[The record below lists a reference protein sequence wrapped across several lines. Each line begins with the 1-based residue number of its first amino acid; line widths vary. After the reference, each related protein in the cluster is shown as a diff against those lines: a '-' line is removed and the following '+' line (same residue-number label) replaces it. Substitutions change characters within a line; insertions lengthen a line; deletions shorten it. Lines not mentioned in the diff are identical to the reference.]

1 MKQNRSL
8 AISLEIKDATE
19 KNHLQ
24 LLSDVFPSNEL
35 QEDIPKNTR
44 NRTYPV
50 LDTLMTMVQVAT
62 LEDKSLKNAVSLY
75 YTIHQKEREIVK
87 NILEKDIQKQKEYD
101 SKNPATRGR
110 KKNYKVKMRK
120 SLEKDI
126 STNTAAYS
134 KARKRV
140 PVSMVDKLFEESVL
154 KNKTNKYSH
163 FHGHEVFIADGTYC
177 QLQDTPELRKIYGNK
192 TGKNKEGYPR
202 ILIEALTS
210 RGTGQVYSY
219 KTAPKTKSELYL
231 FYGLLDTIPEN
242 AIYLADD
249 LYNSYEIMAKAI
261 SKKIHFLIPAKR
273 PRNYEVIE
281 KLEDGDEIIKIK
293 RPSQR
298 AKWLPD
304 KNFELPDYLIIRK
317 IRCVSPDGKIY
328 FMVTSLVDRKIK
340 KEELQMLYLTRWD
353 IEISIR
359 EVKTIM
365 GINVLRSKTKEMVDK
380 ELKVSLSAYNLIRT
394 IIYESIKGFPFS
406 PEGDIIYKFYTHNK
420 DVLIDKKGRIYSRW
434 STGRKRTKTT
444 DNQTKTS

>member
-8 AISLEIKDATE
+8 AISLEIKNATE

-35 QEDIPKNTR
+35 KEKIPKNTR
-44 NRTYPV
+44 NRAYPV
-50 LDTLMTMVQVAT
+50 LDTLITMVQVAT
-62 LEDKSLKNAVSLY
+62 LEDKSLKNAVTLY

-87 NILEKDIQKQKEYD
+87 NILEKEIQKQKEYD

-110 KKNYKVKMRK
+110 KKNYEIKIRK

-134 KARKRV
+134 NARKRV
-140 PVSMVDKLFEESVL
+140 PMSMVDKLFEKSVL
-154 KNKTNKYSH
+154 KNKINKYSH
-163 FHGHEVFIADGTYC
+163 FYGHEVFVADGTYC
-177 QLQDTPELRKIYGNK
+177 QLQDTPELRKIYGNR
-192 TGKNKEGYPR
+192 TGKNKEGYPK
-202 ILIEALTS
+202 ILIEAITS
-210 RGTGQVYSY
+210 RGTGQIYAY
-219 KTAPKTKSELYL
+219 KTAPRTKSELPL
-231 FYGLLDTIPEN
+231 FYELLDAVPEN

-261 SKKIHFLIPAKR
+261 SKGICFLTPAKR

-304 KNFELPDYLIIRK
+304 NNFNLPDNIIIRK
-317 IRCVSPDGKIY
+317 IRCVSPDGETY
-328 FMVTSLVDRKIK
+328 FIVTSLLDKKIK
-340 KEELQMLYLTRWD
+340 KEEFQMLYLTRWD

-359 EVKTIM
+359 EIKTIM
-365 GINVLRSKTKEMVDK
+365 GINILRSKTKEMVDK
-380 ELKVSLSAYNLIRT
+380 ELKVALSAYNLIRT
-394 IIYESIKGFPFS
+394 IIYESTKDFPFF
-406 PEGDIIYKFYTHNK
+406 PKEDIIYKFYTHNK
-420 DVLIDKKGRIYSRW
+420 DVLIDKKGRIYSKW
-434 STGRKRTKTT
+434 STGRRRTKTT
-444 DNQTKTS
+444 NN